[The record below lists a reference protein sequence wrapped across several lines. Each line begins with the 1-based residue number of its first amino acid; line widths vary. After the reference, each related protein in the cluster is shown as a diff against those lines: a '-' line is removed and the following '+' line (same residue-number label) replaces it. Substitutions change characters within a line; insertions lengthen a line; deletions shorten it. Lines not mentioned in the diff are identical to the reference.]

1 MYGLNRVIE
10 AYTRHYNKLFWLF
23 FVIAS
28 AIFIYSI
35 ILTTLSFGYLD
46 MAIGVILVV
55 IGIHRIGEEFS
66 MRRMKDTQN
75 DTARYVNELLQW
87 AEKSYDY
94 TRAFKEKHEK
104 RLFHLDKRRIALEEQ
119 SEEQFRAAVKKVIE
133 LENKLSRLTRAIEQ
147 GLARPPPR
155 PPTTMH
161 TIAQASTD
169 IARATAPSELTSRVP
184 EPKTKPTTE
193 EVIEARLS
201 DLTPNQA
208 NAIKLLRKQGTLTN
222 KEYRKAF
229 KVSDKK
235 AYNEIM
241 FMLQKGLIKRK
252 GKGRSTHYVL
262 GF

>member
-28 AIFIYSI
+28 AIFICSI
-35 ILTTLSFGYLD
+35 MFTTPTYGYLD
-46 MAIGVILVV
+46 IVAGVILVV

-66 MRRMKDTQN
+66 MRRFRDTQ
-75 DTARYVNELLQW
+75 DEISRYVNELLQW
-87 AEKSYDY
+87 AQKSYDY
-94 TRAFKEKHEK
+94 TRSFKEKHEK
-104 RLFHLDKRRIALEEQ
+104 RLFHLDQRRIALEEQ

-133 LENKLSRLTRAIEQ
+133 LENKLSKLTRAIEQ

-155 PPTTMH
+155 PPEP
-161 TIAQASTD
+161 APQRD
-169 IARATAPSELTSRVP
+169 VARATTSTEPAPRAPAPRPSRD
-184 EPKTKPTTE
+184 TI
-193 EVIEARLS
+193 IEARLS
-201 DLTPNQA
+201 DLTPNQLG
-208 NAIKLLRKQGTLTN
+208 AIKLLRKQGALTN

-235 AYNEIM
+235 AYNELM
-241 FMLQKGLIKRK
+241 FMLQRGLIKRR
-252 GKGRSTHYVL
+252 GKGRSTHYIL